1 MDSLW
6 DRVAFALDTSSWEEV
21 ERRLSLYPE
30 VRILKVGYEYFYAF
44 GWEGVEK
51 LKERGYRIFL
61 DLKLHDIPTTVRKA
75 LSVIEKREVDFLTLH
90 LAIGRK
96 GILEVVEGRKRGS
109 LKLLGVTY
117 LTHLSKEEVEED
129 SSRPFPES
137 LRRMV
142 TVAKECHL
150 DGVVL
155 SPQDLPL
162 LSSIRKNFSRDGSFL
177 FVTPG
182 IRLPGT
188 STHDQNRFSTPFFAW
203 KEGADLLVLG
213 RTLLENDPD
222 SAKKALLD
230 EWERFLKE
238 KL

>member
-1 MDSLW
+1 
-6 DRVAFALDTSSWEEV
+6 
-21 ERRLSLYPE
+21 
-30 VRILKVGYEYFYAF
+30 
-44 GWEGVEK
+44 
-51 LKERGYRIFL
+51 
-61 DLKLHDIPTTVRKA
+61 
-75 LSVIEKREVDFLTLH
+75 
-90 LAIGRK
+90 
-96 GILEVVEGRKRGS
+96 
-109 LKLLGVTY
+109 
-117 LTHLSKEEVEED
+117 
-129 SSRPFPES
+129 
-137 LRRMV
+137 MV
-142 TVAKECHL
+142 TVAKESHL

-162 LSSIRKNFSRDGSFL
+162 LSSIRKNFSRDRSFL